1 MDFTGWLWCYT
12 AMKTILVPTDFSV
25 AAQMACQYAAALA
38 RATRAQLVLLHTY
51 HVPVSYPNISGKA
64 SRAHRLQKQQGKK
77 LEVFRRELSEAYGI
91 EAKILVMPGLAA
103 EQVPSLARVLAAD
116 LVVMGTRRNG
126 DPTRSLFGSVTTAV
140 ISRSAVPVLVVPQ
153 GVVFRQPK
161 EIVLAT
167 DFQSVPGPERFGVL
181 GILAR
186 QFGAAIRVVHVRGA
200 QSAAVAAG
208 GAALENALEDL
219 EHTYELVTDED
230 KVHGLEQYLA
240 ETGPDWLVM
249 LPHRYPVLSRIFHR
263 SFTRHMALHA
273 SLPLLVLPGGE

>member
-1 MDFTGWLWCYT
+1 MHHFASSRI

-38 RATRAQLVLLHTY
+38 QATRAQLVLLHTY
-51 HVPVSYPNISGKA
+51 HVPVGYPPISGKA
-64 SRAHRLQKQQGKK
+64 SRAHRLEKQQGKK

-91 EAKILVMPGLAA
+91 EAKMLVMPGLAA
-103 EQVPSLARVLAAD
+103 EQVPSLAQTLAAD

-126 DPTRSLFGSVTTAV
+126 DPTRDLFGSVTTAV

-167 DFQSVPGPERFGVL
+167 DFQAVPDPNRFGVL
-181 GILAR
+181 GTLAR
-186 QFGAAIRVVHVRGA
+186 QFGAAIRVVHVRSA

-208 GAALENALEDL
+208 TGAALENVLEDL

-230 KVHGLEQYLA
+230 KVHGLEQHLA
-240 ETGPDWLVM
+240 DTRPDWLVM

-263 SFTRHMALHA
+263 SCTRHMALHA
-273 SLPLLVLPGGE
+273 SLPLLVLPGGQ

>member
-1 MDFTGWLWCYT
+1 
-12 AMKTILVPTDFSV
+12 MKTILVPTDFSV

-38 RATRAQLVLLHTY
+38 RATRSQLVLLHTY
-51 HVPVSYPNISGKA
+51 HVPVSYGSVAGKT
-64 SRAHRLQKQQGKK
+64 SRSARLEKQQGRK
-77 LEVFRRELSEAYGI
+77 LEVFRRDLSEAYGI
-91 EAKILVMPGLAA
+91 EAKMLVMPGLAA
-103 EQVPSLARVLAAD
+103 EQVPSLAEALAAD

-126 DPTRSLFGSVTTAV
+126 DPTRSLLGSVTTGV
-140 ISRSAVPVLVVPQ
+140 ISRSAVPVLVIPQ

-167 DFQSVPGPERFGVL
+167 DFQTVPDPHAFGVL
-181 GILAR
+181 GTLTR
-186 QFGAAIRVVHVRGA
+186 QFRAAIRVVHVR
-200 QSAAVAAG
+200 STKPDVVAAG
-208 GAALENALEDL
+208 SDSALENALEDL

-249 LPHRYPVLSRIFHR
+249 LPHRYPFLNRLFHR

-273 SLPLLVLPGGE
+273 SLPLLVLPGNA

>member
-1 MDFTGWLWCYT
+1 MIQPISTSRI

-25 AAQMACQYAAALA
+25 AAQMASQYAAALA
-38 RATRAQLVLLHTY
+38 RATRSQLVLLHTY
-51 HVPVSYPNISGKA
+51 PVPVSYQTISGKA
-64 SRAHRLQKQQGKK
+64 SRAHRLEKQQGKK
-77 LEVFRRELSEAYGI
+77 LEGFRRELAEAYGI
-91 EAKILVMPGLAA
+91 EAKMLVMPGLAA
-103 EQVPSLARVLAAD
+103 EQVPSLAQTLAAD

-126 DPTRSLFGSVTTAV
+126 DPTRNLFGSVTTAV

-167 DFQSVPGPERFGVL
+167 DFQAVPGPDQFGVL
-181 GILAR
+181 GMLAR

-200 QSAAVAAG
+200 QSAAVAG

-273 SLPLLVLPGGE
+273 SLPLLVLPGGA

>member
-1 MDFTGWLWCYT
+1 MLQNISSSRI

-25 AAQMACQYAAALA
+25 AAQMASQYAAALA

-51 HVPVSYPNISGKA
+51 HVPVSYQGVAGKA
-64 SRAHRLQKQQGKK
+64 LRGQRLEKQQGKK

-91 EAKILVMPGLAA
+91 EAKTLVMPGLAA
-103 EQVPSLARVLAAD
+103 EQVPSLAQALAAD

-126 DPTRSLFGSVTTAV
+126 DPTRNLFGSVTTAV
-140 ISRSAVPVLVVPQ
+140 ISRSVVPVLVVPQ

-167 DFQSVPGPERFGVL
+167 DFQTVPGPDQFGVL
-181 GILAR
+181 GALAR
-186 QFGAAIRVVHVRGA
+186 QFGAAIRVVHVRSA
-200 QSAAVAAG
+200 QPVAVAAG
-208 GAALENALEDL
+208 ADRALESALEDL

-240 ETGPDWLVM
+240 ETRPDWLVM
-249 LPHRYPVLSRIFHR
+249 LPHRYPALSRLFHR

-273 SLPLLVLPGGE
+273 SLPLLVLPGGK

>member
-1 MDFTGWLWCYT
+1 
-12 AMKTILVPTDFSV
+12 MKTILVPTDFSV
-25 AAQMACQYAAALA
+25 AAQMASQYAAALA

-51 HVPVSYPNISGKA
+51 HVPVSYQRVSGKA
-64 SRAHRLQKQQGKK
+64 VRAQRLEKQQGKK
-77 LEVFRRELSEAYGI
+77 LEVFRRELAEAYGI
-91 EAKILVMPGLAA
+91 EAKTLVMPGLAA
-103 EQVPSLARVLAAD
+103 EQVPSLAQTLAAD

-126 DPTRSLFGSVTTAV
+126 DPTRDLFGSVTTAV

-167 DFQSVPGPERFGVL
+167 DFQAVPGPDQFGVL

-200 QSAAVAAG
+200 QSAAVATG
-208 GAALENALEDL
+208 TGTALENALEDL

-240 ETGPDWLVM
+240 QTSPDWLVM

-273 SLPLLVLPGGE
+273 CLPLLVLPGGLK